1 MNLMLG
7 STTRPWNAFT
17 FAQACSSIAAT
28 GYPEVAVFSHE
39 GKIPVNSETS
49 AGEAAA
55 VAQTALDAGLKPT
68 MLISGVRLDLPLEEA
83 VADHR
88 RLIDACA
95 ALGAPWLMDCGT
107 ADEASYEKYHE
118 VMRQDAPYAQTKGV
132 ALTMKPHGGIGLTGK
147 MMVEVVKA
155 VNHPNFS
162 LCYDP
167 GNIIYYTKG
176 ELRPETDVDD
186 VLGHVGTCII
196 KDCSVLDDKPD
207 VWILP
212 GEGWVDF
219 GVVLGKL
226 VGGGFTGPLY
236 VECLGGTELADID
249 DRARRTR
256 DYLTRIIE
264 KL

>member
-1 MNLMLG
+1 
-7 STTRPWNAFT
+7 
-17 FAQACSSIAAT
+17 
-28 GYPEVAVFSHE
+28 
-39 GKIPVNSETS
+39 
-49 AGEAAA
+49 
-55 VAQTALDAGLKPT
+55 
-68 MLISGVRLDLPLEEA
+68 
-83 VADHR
+83 
-88 RLIDACA
+88 
-95 ALGAPWLMDCGT
+95 MDCGT
-107 ADEASYEKYHE
+107 EDASQYEKYHE
-118 VMRQDAPYAQTKGV
+118 IMRQSAPYAESKGV

-176 ELRPETDVDD
+176 QLRPETDVDE

-196 KDCSVLDDKPD
+196 KDCLVIDGKPD

-219 GVVLGKL
+219 EVVLGKL
-226 VGGGFTGPLY
+226 TAGGFTGPLY
-236 VECLGGTELADID
+236 VECLGGSELADID
-249 DRARRTR
+249 DRAQRTR
-256 DYLTRIIE
+256 DYLGGIIG